1 MHNLIAFFVKTGT
14 WILFGV
20 YVIVSCVLLFT
31 RNPYHHYVYLTSA
44 NSAIATVYEGASN
57 VTSYF
62 NLRSINDDL
71 LHRNSELEMEVL
83 GLRQQLRKLSE
94 DATVDS
100 FRPDSLPLRYHFIM
114 AHVINNSVTHTHNYL
129 TIEKGSLDGIE
140 PEMGVVDVNGVV
152 GIVNKV
158 GPHSARVISVLNPN
172 WKLSCKVKSSGHIG
186 SLVWDG
192 KDSRDALLEELPR
205 HAEYKVGDTIVTSG
219 HSSAFPE
226 GVAVGTVIESMGR
239 KDDNFRTLKVRLF
252 TDFST
257 LRTVRV
263 IRDAM
268 REELREVEADSD
280 NPDR

>member
-1 MHNLIAFFVKTGT
+1 MHNLLAFFVKTGT
-14 WILFGV
+14 WILFGF
-20 YVIVSCVLLFT
+20 YVVVSCVLLFT

-44 NSAIATVYEGASN
+44 NSAVSAVYEAASN

-62 NLRSINDDL
+62 NLRSINNDL

-83 GLRQQLRKLSE
+83 GLKQQLRRLSE
-94 DATVDS
+94 DVVSDTFMV
-100 FRPDSLPLRYHFIM
+100 DSLPKRYHFIM
-114 AHVINNSVTHTHNYL
+114 AHVINNSVTRINNYL

-172 WKLSCKVKSSGHIG
+172 WRLSCKVKSTGHIG

-192 KDSRDALLEELPR
+192 KDSRDALLEELPQ
-205 HAEYKVGDTIVTSG
+205 HAVYEVGDTIVTSG

-226 GVAVGTVIESMGR
+226 GVPVGTVVESMGH
-239 KDDNFRTLKVRLF
+239 KDDNFRTLRIRLF

-263 IRDAM
+263 VKDAM
-268 REELREVEADSD
+268 RDELIEVESD
-280 NPDR
+280 IQTKD